1 MSGGSVGD
9 GPAGAGPAGAG
20 PAGDRRYERRPVA
33 KAGGVQPAR
42 RIALE
47 VIMAVRESDA
57 YANLL
62 LPVKLERARLSPQDA
77 ALATELTYGT
87 LRQQGY
93 YDAVI
98 ELAANRPTDEI
109 DSPILDVLRLGAHQ
123 LLSMRVAQHAA
134 VDEAVS
140 LAREVGSRS
149 ATGFVNGVL
158 RTITRSEPSQWHS
171 RVMVKPRNDEE
182 RLSLEHSHPLWI
194 VRAFRQAL
202 AAEGREDE
210 LEDLL
215 IADNFA
221 PRVSLV
227 ALPGLA
233 TISEIRGTQKA
244 KYSPLAAVSDGG
256 DPALWPAVH
265 EGRARVQDE
274 GSQLAALALSRARPI
289 QPGERWLDLCAGPG
303 GKAALLAAEA
313 LEAGATLVA
322 NEIIPARAEL
332 VRKAL
337 AVFANPPQVL
347 VQDGTTVGERLP
359 AQFDRILIDA
369 PCTGLG
375 ALRRRP
381 EARWRKQPRDVAD
394 LTGLQIALLESGLKA
409 LKPGGILAYVT
420 CSPHQAESK
429 VVVDSVLGRVGSV
442 SRMDTASV
450 LAGVTKRPLE
460 LGDSSDD
467 GHVQLWP
474 HRHGTDAMFICLLE
488 RSL

>member
-1 MSGGSVGD
+1 
-9 GPAGAGPAGAG
+9 
-20 PAGDRRYERRPVA
+20 
-33 KAGGVQPAR
+33 
-42 RIALE
+42 
-47 VIMAVRESDA
+47 MAVRETDA

-62 LPVKLERARLSPQDA
+62 LPVKLERARLNPQDA

-98 ELAANRPTDEI
+98 ELAAGRSTDEI
-109 DSPILDVLRLGAHQ
+109 DSPILDVLRLGTHQ

-140 LAREVGSRS
+140 LAKEVGSRS

-158 RTITRSEPSQWHS
+158 RTITRSEPAAWHE
-171 RVMVKPRNDEE
+171 RVMAAPRNDDE

-202 AAEGREDE
+202 AAEGREEE

-274 GSQLAALALSRARPI
+274 GSQLAALALSRARPVI
-289 QPGERWLDLCAGPG
+289 PGERWLDLCAGPG

-313 LEAGATLVA
+313 REGGAILVA
-322 NEIIPARAEL
+322 NEITPARAEL

-337 AVFANPPQVL
+337 AVFPDPPQVL
-347 VQDGTTVGERLP
+347 VQDGTLFGERMP
-359 AQFDRILIDA
+359 QQFDRILLDA

-381 EARWRKQPRDVAD
+381 EARWRKQPSDVAD
-394 LTGLQIALLESGLKA
+394 LTGLQIALLESGLAA

-420 CSPHQAESK
+420 CSPHLAETK
-429 VVVDSVLGRVGSV
+429 VVVETVLRRVEAV
-442 SRMDTASV
+442 SRVDTAAV
-450 LAGVTKRPLE
+450 LAGVTKRE
-460 LGDSSDD
+460 LDLGESSSD

-488 RSL
+488 KAGPA

>member
-1 MSGGSVGD
+1 MSNRRTTRDTRDS
-9 GPAGAGPAGAG
+9 GPPS
-20 PAGDRRYERRPVA
+20 R
-33 KAGGVQPAR
+33 VQPAR

-47 VIMAVRESDA
+47 VIMAVRETDA

-62 LPVKLERARLSPQDA
+62 LPVKLERARLAPQDA

-98 ELAANRPTDEI
+98 ELAAGRSADEI
-109 DSPILDVLRLGAHQ
+109 DSPILDVLRLGTHQ
-123 LLSMRVAQHAA
+123 LLSMRVAHHAA

-158 RTITRSEPSQWHS
+158 RTITRSEPGTWHD
-171 RVMVKPRNDEE
+171 RVMTKPRTDDE

-202 AAEGREDE
+202 AAEGREHE

-227 ALPGLA
+227 ALPGCA

-244 KYSPLAAVSDGG
+244 KYSPIAAVSDGG

-274 GSQLAALALSRARPI
+274 GSQLAALALSRARPVI
-289 QPGERWLDLCAGPG
+289 SGERWLDLCAGPG

-313 LEAGATLVA
+313 SQGGAILVA
-322 NEIIPARAEL
+322 NEITPVRAEL

-337 AVFANPPQVL
+337 AVFVDPPQVL
-347 VQDGTTVGERLP
+347 VQDGTLFGERMP
-359 AQFDRILIDA
+359 QQFDRILIDA

-381 EARWRKQPRDVAD
+381 EARWRKQPSDVAD
-394 LTGLQIALLESGLKA
+394 LTGLQIALLESGLAA

-420 CSPHQAESK
+420 CSPHLAETK
-429 VVVDSVLGRVGSV
+429 VVVETALKRTPGI
-442 SRMDTASV
+442 SRLDTPAV
-450 LAGVTKRPLE
+450 LAAVTKRE
-460 LGDSSDD
+460 LQLGESAGD

-474 HRHGTDAMFICLLE
+474 HRHGTDAMFICLLT
-488 RSL
+488 RS

>member
-1 MSGGSVGD
+1 MS
-9 GPAGAGPAGAG
+9 
-20 PAGDRRYERRPVA
+20 DRRPPRSARAPEPPSR
-33 KAGGVQPAR
+33 VQPAR

-47 VIMAVRESDA
+47 VIMAVREADA

-62 LPVKLERARLSPQDA
+62 LPVKLERARLNPQDA

-98 ELAANRPTDEI
+98 ELAAGRSTDEI
-109 DSPILDVLRLGAHQ
+109 DSPILDVLRLGTHQ

-140 LAREVGSRS
+140 LAKEVGSRS
-149 ATGFVNGVL
+149 ASGFVNGVL
-158 RTITRSEPSQWHS
+158 RTITRSEPSSWHD
-171 RVMVKPRNDEE
+171 RVMAKPRNDDE

-202 AAEGREDE
+202 SAEGREDE

-274 GSQLAALALSRARPI
+274 GSQLAALALSRARPVT
-289 QPGERWLDLCAGPG
+289 PGERWLDLCAGPG

-313 LEAGATLVA
+313 REGGAILVA
-322 NEIIPARAEL
+322 NEITPARAEL

-337 AVFANPPQVL
+337 AAFPDPPQVL
-347 VQDGTTVGERLP
+347 AQDGTEFGERMP
-359 AQFDRILIDA
+359 QQFDRILLDA

-381 EARWRKQPRDVAD
+381 EARWRKQPNDVAE
-394 LTGLQIALLESGLKA
+394 LTGLQIALLESGLAA

-420 CSPHQAESK
+420 CSPHLAETK
-429 VVVDSVLGRVGSV
+429 VVVETVLRRGEGVTRI
-442 SRMDTASV
+442 DTAAV
-450 LAGVTKRPLE
+450 LAGVTKRELE
-460 LGDSSDD
+460 LGDSSSD

-488 RSL
+488 RAEPE